1 MTIVVAASEEQWA
14 GLTGSRTGVDWQRVN
29 HAADFEQYKNAD
41 AFFSLTG
48 SNDLAGFIS
57 LKRPVIINSVIETL
71 TDLHAPENVLRINGW
86 PGFLS
91 RSAWEIAGQV
101 NENIRSVFGSLDI
114 KINVVKDEP
123 GFVTARIIAMIMNEA
138 YFALEDKVSSK
149 AEIDTAMKLGTNYP
163 HGPFEWAEMIG
174 TENILALLQ
183 KLNATDSR
191 YRPCELL
198 VKEVNQK
205 N

>member
-91 RSAWEIAGQV
+91 
-101 NENIRSVFGSLDI
+101 
-114 KINVVKDEP
+114 
-123 GFVTARIIAMIMNEA
+123 GFVVVGNPRDNPTARHDG
-138 YFALEDKVSSK
+138 FD
-149 AEIDTAMKLGTNYP
+149 
-163 HGPFEWAEMIG
+163 
-174 TENILALLQ
+174 LLPVR
-183 KLNATDSR
+183 LSGR
-191 YRPCELL
+191 L
-198 VKEVNQK
+198 VG
-205 N
+205 